1 MAKTGGRKIYTGLFQ
16 TRLICKANNKNK
28 IKAQW
33 FSGSSYGWLIQGR
46 YMKNKKSIGRIYRLQ
61 KVDDN
66 TAVLQ
71 LILSRSKYE
80 KKTKLRGIKL
90 KIRLSIGRTFD

>member
-33 FSGSSYGWLIQGR
+33 FSRSS
-46 YMKNKKSIGRIYRLQ
+46 YRLQ
-61 KVDDN
+61 KVNDN

-80 KKTKLRGIKL
+80 KKTKLRYESRKLAAGIKL